1 MPLLDVSEGRAL
13 CSSAVTERKPMFS
26 YEEAFSRN
34 IGWVTTEEQQ
44 ILRRARVAIGGLG
57 GTGGIH
63 LLTLTRLGIGN
74 FNIADFDTFA
84 LANFNRQAG
93 AMVSTLDQPKV
104 EVLAAMARDINP
116 ELDIRLFPKGVDRG
130 NVDDFFRGVDLY
142 VDALDYFAFDARE
155 LVYDKLA
162 ELRIPAIIA
171 APLGMG
177 AAMINFLPGGPT
189 FEQFFKLKGL
199 SQKEKALRFLIGLSP
214 AVLQRTYLADPSR
227 VKFGERA
234 GPSTGMACQ
243 LCAGV
248 AGTEALKILLKRGK
262 VYGAPRGVHFDAYRN
277 KLVKTWRPGGS
288 GNPIQKLMMA
298 LVKWKL
304 RSSEPA

>member
-1 MPLLDVSEGRAL
+1 
-13 CSSAVTERKPMFS
+13 MFS

-34 IGWVTTEEQQ
+34 IGWVTAEEQQ
-44 ILRRARVAIGGLG
+44 VLRGARVAIGGLG

-104 EVLAAMARDINP
+104 EVLATMARDINP

-162 ELRIPAIIA
+162 ELGIPAVIA

-177 AAMINFLPGGPT
+177 AALINFLPGGPT
-189 FEQFFKLKGL
+189 FEQFFRLKGL
-199 SQKEKALRFLIGLSP
+199 PQKEKALRFLIGLSP

-262 VYGAPRGVHFDAYRN
+262 VYGAPWGVHFDAYRN

-288 GNPIQKLMMA
+288 RNPIQKLMMA
-298 LVKWKL
+298 LVQWKL
-304 RSSEPA
+304 RRSEPA

>member
-1 MPLLDVSEGRAL
+1 
-13 CSSAVTERKPMFS
+13 MFV
-26 YEEAFSRN
+26 YDEAFSRN
-34 IGWVTTEEQQ
+34 IGWVTAEEQRT
-44 ILRRARVAIGGLG
+44 LRSKRVAIGGLG
-57 GTGGIH
+57 GTGGMHAI
-63 LLTLTRLGIGN
+63 TLARLGIGN
-74 FNIADFDTFA
+74 FHIADFDTFA

-93 AMVSTLDQPKV
+93 AMMSTLDLPKA
-104 EVLAAMARDINP
+104 EVIERMVRDINP
-116 ELDIRLFPKGVDRG
+116 EAEIRTFPKGVDRG
-130 NVDDFFRGVDLY
+130 NVDEFLRGVDLY
-142 VDALDYFAFDARE
+142 IDALDYFAFDARE
-155 LVYDKLA
+155 LVYEKLA
-162 ELRIPAIIA
+162 ELRIPAVIV

-189 FEQFFKLKGL
+189 FEQFFQLKGL

-248 AGTEALKILLKRGK
+248 AGTEAVKILLKRGK
-262 VYGAPRGVHFDAYRN
+262 VYGAPWGVHFDAYRN

-288 GNPIQKLMMA
+288 RNPLQKLMML
-298 LVKWKL
+298 LVRWKL
-304 RSSEPA
+304 RGSEPSRTLSPPPATPGEG